1 MKLYLAL
8 PNYTNNLKRFGF
20 DDPDFADGGNDRLV
34 DTICAWGDVD
44 AIAGRVRAHLDA
56 GADHVAVQVLVDD
69 RRGLPRK
76 EWAELAPALLA
87 L

>member
-1 MKLYLAL
+1 
-8 PNYTNNLKRFGF
+8 
-20 DDPDFADGGNDRLV
+20 
-34 DTICAWGDVD
+34 
-44 AIAGRVRAHLDA
+44 VRAHLDA

-76 EWAELAPALLA
+76 EWAELAPALLS

>member
-1 MKLYLAL
+1 
-8 PNYTNNLKRFGF
+8 
-20 DDPDFADGGNDRLV
+20 
-34 DTICAWGDVD
+34 
-44 AIAGRVRAHLDA
+44 
-56 GADHVAVQVLVDD
+56 VQVLVDD